1 LGEGFL
7 AVPRYAGDHHR
18 IDKEEHTTMAP
29 NSQSLHADTSLSRRA
44 SGALSLQ
51 DDYDRA
57 RVGSV
62 EIAFWTDAVHGTGGI
77 AVMDLAGT
85 WTKHFAL
92 PAAVLSPLLAAVFR
106 PAPDPSE

>member
-1 LGEGFL
+1 L
-7 AVPRYAGDHHR
+7 ADRRYAGDHHR
-18 IDKEEHTTMAP
+18 IDKEEHNTMAP
-29 NSQSLHADTSLSRRA
+29 NSQSLHADPSLSRRA

-77 AVMDLAGT
+77 AVMNPAGT

-92 PAAVLSPLLAAVFR
+92 PASILSPLLAAVFR
-106 PAPDPSE
+106 PDPDLGE